1 MTTLFVSDLHL
12 DAKKPEIGNQ
22 FLYFLKEEATK
33 AKALYILGDLFEVW
47 LGDDDPNPYYAN
59 IKMALRKVTG
69 SGIPIFFMHGNR
81 DFMIGETFSKETG
94 VKILNDPTIINLNDQ
109 DVLLCH
115 GDTLCTDDIE
125 YQEMRKTTRNPE
137 WQAKMLAKPLEERL
151 AFAVEARENSKIH
164 HNLIVSELMDVNPDA
179 VKKIL
184 LKYSANI
191 LLHGHTH
198 RPDIHKIKINDE
210 DAMRIVLGDW
220 FDQGSVVRWDKSGP
234 KLETINR

>member
-1 MTTLFVSDLHL
+1 
-12 DAKKPEIGNQ
+12 
-22 FLYFLKEEATK
+22 
-33 AKALYILGDLFEVW
+33 
-47 LGDDDPNPYYAN
+47 
-59 IKMALRKVTG
+59 MALRKVTG

-94 VKILNDPTIINLNDQ
+94 VKILNDPTIINLNNQ

-125 YQEMRKTTRNPE
+125 YQKMRKTTRNPE
-137 WQAKMLAKPLEERL
+137 WQSKMLAKPLEERL

-164 HNLIVSELMDVNPDA
+164 HNFIVSELMDVNPDA

-184 LKYSANI
+184 RKYSANI

-198 RPDIHKIKINDE
+198 RPDIHKIKINGG